1 GLYEIALYK
10 YRQVHSFIIAA
21 ILMFNLATIFESPKT
36 TNNNVIVQGTIYE
49 LDDEDHGGL
58 RG

>member
-1 GLYEIALYK
+1 
-10 YRQVHSFIIAA
+10 
-21 ILMFNLATIFESPKT
+21 MFNLATIFESPKT

>member
-1 GLYEIALYK
+1 MKKVLT
-10 YRQVHSFIIAA
+10 FITAG
-21 ILMFNLATIFESPKT
+21 ILMFNLITVFEAPKVI
-36 TNNNVIVQGTIYE
+36 NNNTTANGIIYE

>member
-1 GLYEIALYK
+1 MKKIFT
-10 YRQVHSFIIAA
+10 FIIAA
-21 ILMFNLATIFESPKT
+21 ILMFNLVTVFELPKT
-36 TNNNVIVQGTIYE
+36 INNNVTAQGTIYE

>member
-1 GLYEIALYK
+1 MKKIFT
-10 YRQVHSFIIAA
+10 FIIAA